1 MYGPHPPP
9 HSTHGLVNGR
19 SSLHH
24 SVAYPH
30 VDSYSSPYLFG
41 PTAYSPPA
49 PTRPGL
55 SPHSPIGTITVG
67 TASQN
72 STNSSISAQSVL
84 QSKSKVKHELRN
96 QNVNRIDSQTFFS
109 THL

>member
-1 MYGPHPPP
+1 MYAPPP
-9 HSTHGLVNGR
+9 HSSHALNGGR
-19 SSLHH
+19 NPLHH
-24 SVAYPH
+24 GVTYPH
-30 VDSYSSPYLFG
+30 VDSYSAPYLFG

-84 QSKSKVKHELRN
+84 PGKIHKFKLKN
-96 QNVNRIDSQTFFS
+96 FFFVFIFADNFN
-109 THL
+109 LFNFLK